1 MEKCDLLF
9 TSGIRRVWCPVLRF
23 MSDHIHIKGLR
34 LVTTVGVPDA
44 ERARP
49 QTVAANV
56 AITLAKSFKGFDDRL
71 EHTIDYYR
79 VSEKLRDVAASG
91 ERQLIE
97 TLAEDLAAAVVAF
110 DGVCAVTLEV
120 EKFILADC
128 ESVSVVITRAKE
140 HS

>member
-1 MEKCDLLF
+1 
-9 TSGIRRVWCPVLRF
+9 

-34 LVTTVGVPDA
+34 VITRVGVPKE

-49 QTVAANV
+49 QTVKVSA

-71 EHTIDYYR
+71 ENTIDYFAM
-79 VSEKLRDVAASG
+79 SEALRDKAAEG
-91 ERQLIE
+91 ERKLIE
-97 TLAEDLAAAVVAF
+97 TLAEDLAAVVINF

-128 ESVSVVITRAKE
+128 DAVSVEITRARE
-140 HS
+140 HG

>member
-1 MEKCDLLF
+1 
-9 TSGIRRVWCPVLRF
+9 

-34 LVTTVGVPDA
+34 VVTTVGVPGE

-49 QTVAANV
+49 QTVSV
-56 AITLAKSFKGFDDRL
+56 SVSITLAKSFKGFDDRL
-71 EHTIDYYR
+71 DHTIDYYA
-79 VSEKLRDVAASG
+79 VSEKLREIAASG
-91 ERQLIE
+91 ERKLIE

-128 ESVSVVITRAKE
+128 DSVSVVITRARE
-140 HS
+140 HG